1 MYAILQVRGFHQF
14 PGWKIHHFSSG
25 EAVDP
30 VQKRRSHLNQF
41 VKGMF
46 SSGQGVKDVPS
57 RLTKLYWLMTLSL
70 KKMTFQQESPRRV
83 ENQLLQVDILAS
95 SFAAQGS
102 EIWWF

>member
-14 PGWKIHHFSSG
+14 PDEKSTTFRQS

-57 RLTKLYWLMTLSL
+57 RLTKLYWLMTLFL
-70 KKMTFQQESPRRV
+70 TKTFQQESPRRV

-102 EIWWF
+102 QIWWF